1 MAMFADCIVNE
12 EKENNFWFMYVCV
25 CMQACVSVQIGD
37 VHICVYVHIWA
48 CMWVTDIDTMCLFQ
62 FLST

>member
-48 CMWVTDIDTMCLFQ
+48 
-62 FLST
+62 